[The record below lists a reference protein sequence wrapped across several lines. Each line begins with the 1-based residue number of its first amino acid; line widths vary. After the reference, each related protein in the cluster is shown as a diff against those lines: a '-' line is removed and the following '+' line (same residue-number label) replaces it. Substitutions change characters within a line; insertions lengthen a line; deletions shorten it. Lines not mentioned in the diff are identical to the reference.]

1 MSDLYAA
8 LGVDVLAAG
17 TVLWRPGNAGPL
29 VALVH
34 RPKYDDW
41 GLPKGK
47 LDDGETLAACA
58 VRETREETGA
68 RARLGARLG
77 DVRYPVP
84 EGRKLVRYWAAEA
97 LDVPDFVPNSEIDE
111 LVWRSPGE
119 ARPQLSYAHDVEI
132 LDRFLAP
139 QSVLLLV
146 RHAKAGSRK
155 DWDGDDDLRPLSGVG
170 RAQAEHLVGFLERFA
185 PERFHSAVPVRCVDT
200 IAPFAV
206 ARGLSA
212 DEIEREPLL
221 GEEGYWEDPAA
232 GLARFRALLGR
243 PGVTVLCSQGGVI
256 PDVLGTLFDEC
267 APSVTGV
274 PDPGKT
280 PAPSRKGSTWVLT
293 TDSSGAVTSADY
305 YPSPT

>member
-8 LGVDVLAAG
+8 LGADVLAAG
-17 TVLWRPGNAGPL
+17 TVLWRATNGGPL

-47 LDDGETLAACA
+47 LDNGETLAACA
-58 VRETREETGA
+58 LRETWEETGV

-77 DVRYPVP
+77 DVRYLVP
-84 EGRKLVRYWAAEA
+84 EGSKLVRYWSAEA
-97 LDVPDFVPNSEIDE
+97 LEIPEFTPNAEVDE
-111 LVWRSPGE
+111 LLWLPPDDAG
-119 ARPQLSYAHDVEI
+119 AQLSYAHDVDV
-132 LDRFLAP
+132 LGRFTQPA
-139 QSVLLLV
+139 SVLLLV

-170 RAQAEHLVGFLERFA
+170 RTQAEHLVGFLGRFA

-200 IAPFAV
+200 IAPYAT
-206 ARGLSA
+206 AHGA
-212 DEIEREPLL
+212 DIEPEPLL

-232 GLARFRALLGR
+232 GLARFRALLAR
-243 PGVTVLCSQGGVI
+243 PGLTVLCSQGGVI
-256 PDVLGTLFDEC
+256 PDVVETLLHEYDPE
-267 APSVTGV
+267 VTGV
-274 PDPGKT
+274 PDPEKT
-280 PAPSRKGSTWVLT
+280 PVPSRKGSTWVLT
-293 TDSSGAVTSADY
+293 TDATGALRTADY